1 MFGAEKRGNW
11 ARLLQAAASIA
22 LVAFT
27 VHSLG
32 GSVTAQTATP
42 IPPTEPTR
50 TISVNGRGS
59 VDVTPDTATVEL
71 GVTETNTSLAAAQE
85 QSNTRL
91 EAILAALAEQG
102 VAEEDIQTSSY
113 NVQILYEY
121 DDNGNLRGVNGY
133 TVSSTLTV
141 TVRAVDTLGTLLDA
155 AVTAGANVV
164 YGISFS
170 VDDPTEPAS
179 EARRLAVEDARAKA
193 DELATAAGVSVV
205 GVISIQ
211 ETTSPAPPPMPF
223 GTGAADMA
231 AEARSAVPVQAGTT
245 EVIVEVVVVFEL
257 AANNG

>member
-1 MFGAEKRGNW
+1 MFGAEKRGAW
-11 ARLLQAAASIA
+11 TRSLQVGSLIG
-22 LVAFT
+22 LVAVA
-27 VHSLG
+27 VHAVG
-32 GSVTAQTATP
+32 GGVAAQTATP
-42 IPPTEPTR
+42 IPDTEPTR

-59 VDVTPDTATVEL
+59 VDVAPDTANVEL
-71 GVTETNTSLAAAQE
+71 GVTETNTSLEAAQE

-102 VAEEDIQTSSY
+102 VAEEDIKTSSY

-133 TVSSTLTV
+133 TVSSTLSV

-155 AVTAGANVV
+155 AVAAGANVV

-170 VDDPTEPAS
+170 VDDPTAPAS
-179 EARRLAVEDARAKA
+179 EARRLAVEDARSKA

-211 ETTSPAPPPMPF
+211 ETTAPAPPPMPF

-231 AEARSAVPVQAGTT
+231 AESGSAVPVQAGTT